1 MKFKSLLLAFAV
13 TVTLFAVSCKKGGK
27 TGLLVPKD
35 AAFVVYFNTG
45 SLSSKLSW
53 AEVKQ
58 SDWFK
63 EVQAEAAKE
72 DEFAQKVLNDP
83 SASGLDIDKGFCFF
97 VAPRG
102 RGTYLSFQGHIK
114 DQKAFEEMLKA
125 NKKTAGT
132 PSKSDDLSVLNLDD
146 KSVLTWN
153 SSMFVVV
160 GNAPGASIY
169 PPASGMEDGSGSSG
183 LPLDSI
189 VVYAKSVYSLKGKD
203 LLDADPK
210 FADLISGK
218 GDLQMWFNAGSLT
231 NNMGMGMMSMLKLS
245 TLTEGN
251 FSTAS
256 LSFDNGQINLD
267 GKQYYGKELA
277 KVFDKY
283 SSKGVTND
291 LVNRLPGGDV
301 LFAGAYSYPVGALMD
316 MIKLIGA
323 DGIANMF
330 LGQKGITMEDIS
342 KAFKGD
348 IAFAVS
354 DVSTRQD
361 TVKYEGYDGKSAS
374 YTTTKSEPNYVFGVS
389 IDDQK
394 SFDKLY
400 NIFQEEINKV
410 PSSVASVKVEKG
422 WLVTSNS
429 AALNDG
435 FFAGNNKP
443 AYADKL
449 TGHQFG
455 MYFNAQRLFTILEKE
470 IKDSAEI
477 KILNESKAIWQEALA
492 NADYKNSSA
501 TFHFEINL
509 IDKGTNSLKQLNK
522 YADKI
527 AAIHKEK
534 AAGYQDRTVDTA
546 SVTAEAPP
554 KAFN

>member
-13 TVTLFAVSCKKGGK
+13 TVALFAVSCKKGGK

-53 AEVKQ
+53 AEIKQ

-72 DEFAQKVLNDP
+72 DAFTQKVLNDP
-83 SASGLDIDKGFCFF
+83 AASGLDMDKGFCLFM
-97 VAPRG
+97 APRG
-102 RGTYLSFQGHIK
+102 RGNYIAVQGHIK
-114 DQKAFEEMLKA
+114 DQKAFEEMLKS

-132 PSKSDDLSVLNLDD
+132 PSKSGDLNVLNLDD

-153 SSMFVVV
+153 STTFVAVSD
-160 GNAPGASIY
+160 APGANVY
-169 PPASGMEDGSGSSG
+169 APMSGMEKGDASSS

-189 VVYAKSVYSLKGKD
+189 VTYAKNVYTLEGKE
-203 LLDADPK
+203 LLDSDPK
-210 FADLISGK
+210 FADLIAAK
-218 GDLQMWFNAGSLT
+218 GDLQMWFNASSMT

-245 TLTEGN
+245 TLTEGS
-251 FSTAS
+251 FSTVS

-283 SSKGVTND
+283 SSKGVTSD

-301 LFAGAYSYPVGALMD
+301 LFAGAYSYPMGALMD

-330 LGQKGITMEDIS
+330 LGQKGISMEDIS

-348 IAFAVS
+348 MAFAIS
-354 DVSTRQD
+354 DISTRQD
-361 TVKYEGYDGKSAS
+361 TVRYEGYDGKPAS
-374 YTTTKSEPNYVFGVS
+374 YTTTKSEPSYVFGVS

-400 NIFQEEINKV
+400 NIFQEEIKKV
-410 PSSVASVKVEKG
+410 PASVASVKVEKG
-422 WLVTSNS
+422 WLVTSNTP
-429 AALNDG
+429 ALNEG

-443 AYADKL
+443 AYSDKL

-455 MYFNAQRLFTILEKE
+455 LYFNAQRLFTILDKE
-470 IKDSAEI
+470 IKDSTGI
-477 KILNESKAIWQEALA
+477 RILNESKNVWKEALT
-492 NADYKNSSA
+492 NADYKNGSA
-501 TFHFEINL
+501 TFHLEINL
-509 IDKGTNSLKQLNK
+509 QDKGTNSLKQLNK

-527 AAIHKEK
+527 AAIHKEN
-534 AAGYQDRTVDTA
+534 AARYQDAAVDSA
-546 SVTAEAPP
+546 VSVEAPP